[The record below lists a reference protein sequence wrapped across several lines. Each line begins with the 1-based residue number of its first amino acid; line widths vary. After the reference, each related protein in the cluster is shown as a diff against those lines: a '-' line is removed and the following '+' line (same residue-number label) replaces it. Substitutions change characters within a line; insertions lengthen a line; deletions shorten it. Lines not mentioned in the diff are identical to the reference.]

1 MFLIFAIVWSVFGSS
16 EVQWWDLYW
25 ENDEKTE
32 YKRILNEN
40 EINDDGAL
48 EKDLDLY

>member
-1 MFLIFAIVWSVFGSS
+1 MFLIFAIVWSIFGAS

-25 ENDEKTE
+25 ENDKTMK

-40 EINDDGAL
+40 ETNDDDVL
-48 EKDLDLY
+48 EEGFELY